1 MAKIVLSLNITGP
14 VTAAAVK
21 NAVRRSLDKT
31 EFEGDSGVVNGVR
44 YNVKHVTPKGAA
56 TEVRAWAK
64 EQGLPVGERGR
75 IAPELFDAY
84 TAAHAE

>member
-1 MAKIVLSLNITGP
+1 MAKITLTLNVNGP
-14 VTAAAVK
+14 VTASAVK
-21 NAVRRSLDKT
+21 NAVRRSLDKS
-31 EFEGDSGVVNGVR
+31 EFDGDAGVVNGVR
-44 YNVKHVTPKGAA
+44 YAVKHVTPKGAA

-75 IAPELFDAY
+75 IAPDLYDAY